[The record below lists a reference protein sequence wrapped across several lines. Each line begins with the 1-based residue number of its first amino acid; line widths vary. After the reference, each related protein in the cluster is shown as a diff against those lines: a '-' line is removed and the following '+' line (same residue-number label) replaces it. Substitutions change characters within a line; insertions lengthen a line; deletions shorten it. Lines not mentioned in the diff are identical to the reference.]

1 MIHVFSYLLSILFCF
16 VSLMHLP
23 LWNSQFDCMGL
34 CVMAIKVYHILYEVP
49 YFGGNSVLSAPRSS
63 PALQVAEVQQVKLSA
78 VLGVIDGVHILG
90 ATLPMSVFA
99 AVQYM
104 TPAHFEHS
112 AVRNTQKHS
121 KRHRHSPTALTHC
134 TSSLQLMPL

>member
-1 MIHVFSYLLSILFCF
+1 
-16 VSLMHLP
+16 MHLP
-23 LWNSQFDCMGL
+23 LWHSQFHCMGL
-34 CVMAIKVYHILYEVP
+34 CAMTIKVFLILYEGP
-49 YFGGNSVLSAPRSS
+49 YFGGNSVLSAPRPS

-104 TPAHFEHS
+104 TTPPPPHLPRILSTVLHVTLKSTHS
-112 AVRNTQKHS
+112 DTGTVPQLL
-121 KRHRHSPTALTHC
+121 PTALPPC
-134 TSSLQLMPL
+134 S